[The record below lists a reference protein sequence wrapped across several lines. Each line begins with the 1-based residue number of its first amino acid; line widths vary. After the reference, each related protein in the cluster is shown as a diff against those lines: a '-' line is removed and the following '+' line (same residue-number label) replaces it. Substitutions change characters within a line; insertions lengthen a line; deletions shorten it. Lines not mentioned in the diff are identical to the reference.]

1 MKLQA
6 SNTLQVAGVALD
18 GLTAQAATFTSDPF
32 PLMRALGFAIIASH
46 PSTGSPSGTYKVQVS
61 NDISRSGSDIPAVG
75 DLSVWV
81 DCVCIDP
88 TSTTFAAQ
96 AGTVSN
102 AGTIGFCAPNQNC
115 FFRYCRV
122 VYTRVSGSITPTV
135 RIQWKGVG

>member
-18 GLTAQAATFTSDPF
+18 GSAAYAATFTSDPF
-32 PLMRALGFAIIASH
+32 PLMRALGFSIVCVQPA
-46 PSTGSPSGTYKVQVS
+46 TGTPSGTYKVQVS

-75 DLSVWV
+75 DLVNWV

-88 TSTTFAAQ
+88 TSTTYAAQ
-96 AGTVSN
+96 AGTVSG
-102 AGTIGFCAPNQNC
+102 ASTVAFCAPNSNC